1 MATQD
6 ADASAR
12 VLAGRYRLGPTL
24 GTGANAK
31 SFDATDLTDGT
42 PVVVKMLP
50 SQFGASASFMQRF
63 NENLT
68 LAASLDH
75 PNIARIKDF
84 GVERA
89 NGRTYPFVVTEQFAG
104 GSLRGILDRGRTL
117 TASQV
122 LLVGLDVCRGLAY
135 AHARGLVHGSIT
147 PSNLLFGLDRRVH
160 IADFGI
166 AKLLGDIAWSD
177 PSRADIDTARYASPE
192 HALGLP
198 TDPRSDIYSL
208 CLTLAES
215 VTGQVPFAADTAV
228 ATLSARVDRLMP
240 VSADLGALASVLER
254 AGRPQAEDRFTAVE
268 LGKALVAAAEKMPR
282 PEPIPVVGLGR
293 FGETTA
299 ALPVLDPSS
308 VGPDDVVEG
317 VPDNVTS
324 PGEADVDALSLLAAL
339 PDSTDHL
346 IADPLP
352 AIQSMPHPA
361 LLEPAAP
368 AQSVDPSSW
377 DAVDD
382 REVGAPSGAFD
393 DPAVTPPSG
402 VALDASGVI
411 GEVATDWQPEPG
423 AGRRTATIET
433 VEGDDDVLNIDR
445 RSFVSY
451 LLVALALV
459 AAAVVGVIGYRALS
473 TPSREV
479 PNLIGTP
486 EAQAANIVADNG
498 WQIEV
503 RRERDDTQPQGSVTR
518 TDPAAGDRLRKGG
531 TLVVVVSDGP
541 TLSKLPKLE
550 GLSVDAARSA
560 LTAVGLLMRESAR
573 VDSDTVPAGQ
583 VISWSVP
590 AQEGL
595 AVGSQ
600 VPKGT
605 TVEVVVS
612 AGPSAR
618 SVPILIGRT
627 LEEARTQLEPLGFVV
642 GTITEVFSEAGAAGE
657 ILATDPEAETR
668 AESGT
673 AVNLTI
679 SKGPDLVLVPDLIGK
694 TFAEAKELLT
704 KNGLQLGSTTGSK
717 TGVVAGA
724 DIPAGTQV
732 RRGTQISVIF
742 GTA

>member
-1 MATQD
+1 MAPQD
-6 ADASAR
+6 ADASTR

-31 SFDATDLTDGT
+31 SFDAVDLTDGS

-50 SQFGASASFMQRF
+50 SQFGASESFMRRF
-63 NENLT
+63 NEDLS
-68 LAASLDH
+68 LAAALDH
-75 PNIARIKDF
+75 PNIAPIRDF

-89 NGRTYPFVVTEQFAG
+89 GGRVYPFVVTEQFAG

-166 AKLLGDIAWSD
+166 ARLLGDVVWSD
-177 PSRADIDTARYASPE
+177 PTRLDIDTARYASPE
-192 HALGLP
+192 QALGLP
-198 TDPRSDIYSL
+198 PEPRSDVYSL
-208 CLTLAES
+208 CLTLVES

-228 ATLSARVDRLMP
+228 ATLSARLERLMP

-254 AGRPQAEDRFTAVE
+254 AGRPGAEDRFTAPE
-268 LGKALVAAAEKMPR
+268 FGRALVAAAEKMPS
-282 PEPIPVVGLGR
+282 PEPIAVVGLGR
-293 FGETTA
+293 FGDTTA
-299 ALPVLDPSS
+299 ALPVLETATGEIDISAALAGTQAVADTASGAPEPDP
-308 VGPDDVVEG
+308 V
-317 VPDNVTS
+317 
-324 PGEADVDALSLLAAL
+324 SLLASL
-339 PDSTDHL
+339 PDATSEISREPMPEIL
-346 IADPLP
+346 
-352 AIQSMPHPA
+352 SMPHPA
-361 LLEPAAP
+361 LLDPPAESP
-368 AQSVDPSSW
+368 EQSVDPDLW
-377 DAVDD
+377 EAVDP
-382 REVGAPSGAFD
+382 ESG
-393 DPAVTPPSG
+393 TPPSG
-402 VALDASGVI
+402 IPAADGEPALIGDVAP
-411 GEVATDWQPEPG
+411 DWQAARSG
-423 AGRRTATIET
+423 TRRSATVET
-433 VEGDDDVLNIDR
+433 VEGDDDVLNLDR
-445 RSFVSY
+445 RSFVTY

-459 AAAVVGVIGYRALS
+459 VAAVVGIVGYRALS
-473 TPSREV
+473 TPSRTV
-479 PNLIGTP
+479 PNLVGTP
-486 EAQAANIVADNG
+486 EAQAANIAADNG
-498 WQIEV
+498 WEVEV
-503 RRERDDTQPQGSVTR
+503 RRERDDTQPQGAVTR

-550 GLSVDAARSA
+550 GLSVESARST
-560 LTAVGLLMRESAR
+560 LTALGLLMREAAR

-612 AGPSAR
+612 AGPSTR
-618 SVPILIGRT
+618 SVPILIGKT
-627 LEEARTQLEPLGFVV
+627 VEQARAELEPLGFVV
-642 GTITEVFSEAGAAGE
+642 GAITEVFSEAGEPGVV
-657 ILATDPEAETR
+657 LATDPEAETR
-668 AESGT
+668 SPSGT
-673 AVNLTI
+673 VVNLTV
-679 SKGPDLVLVPDLIGK
+679 SKGPDLVVVPDLIGK
-694 TFAEAKELLT
+694 TLKETQELLT
-704 KNGLQLGSTTGSK
+704 KTGLQLGSTTGPR

>member
-1 MATQD
+1 MAPQD
-6 ADASAR
+6 ADASTR

-31 SFDATDLTDGT
+31 SFDAVDLTDGT

-50 SQFGASASFMQRF
+50 SQFGASVAFMRRF
-63 NENLT
+63 NDD
-68 LAASLDH
+68 LAAVAALDH
-75 PNIARIKDF
+75 PNIAPVRDY

-122 LLVGLDVCRGLAY
+122 LLVGLDVCKGLAY
-135 AHARGLVHGSIT
+135 AHARGVVHGSIT

-166 AKLLGDIAWSD
+166 SRLLGEVVWAD
-177 PSRADIDTARYASPE
+177 PARVDIDTARYASPE

-198 TDPRSDIYSL
+198 PEPRSDIYSL
-208 CLTLAES
+208 CLTLVES
-215 VTGQVPFAADTAV
+215 VTGQVPFAGDTAV
-228 ATLSARVDRLMP
+228 STLSARIDRLMP

-254 AGRPQAEDRFTAVE
+254 AGRPIADDRFTAAE
-268 LGKALVAAAEKMPR
+268 LGRALVAAAEKMPS
-282 PEPIPVVGLGR
+282 PEPIAVVGLGR
-293 FGETTA
+293 FGDTTA
-299 ALPVLDPSS
+299 ALPVLDPAAGEIDISAAVAAGGAVPES
-308 VGPDDVVEG
+308 QPDG
-317 VPDNVTS
+317 
-324 PGEADVDALSLLAAL
+324 ADDPVSLLATV
-339 PDSTDHL
+339 PD
-346 IADPLP
+346 AAPEVAVVPMP
-352 AIQSMPHPA
+352 AIVSMPHPA
-361 LLEPAAP
+361 LLDPPAASSS
-368 AQSVDPSSW
+368 QSVDPSTW
-377 DAVDD
+377 EPV
-382 REVGAPSGAFD
+382 APEPPTPPAGV
-393 DPAVTPPSG
+393 AVTVPGDPSP
-402 VALDASGVI
+402 I
-411 GEVATDWQPEPG
+411 GEVSPDWQRSQSG
-423 AGRRTATIET
+423 SRRTATVET

-451 LLVALALV
+451 VLVALALV
-459 AAAVVGVIGYRALS
+459 AAAVVGVVGYRALS
-473 TPSREV
+473 TPSRAI

-498 WQIEV
+498 WEIEV
-503 RRERDDTQPQGSVTR
+503 RRERDDTQPQGAVTR

-550 GLSVDAARSA
+550 GLSVDSARST
-560 LTAVGLLMRESAR
+560 LTSLGLLMREAAR

-612 AGPSAR
+612 AGPSTR
-618 SVPILIGRT
+618 SVPILIGKT
-627 LEEARTQLEPLGFVV
+627 VEQARAELEPLGFVI
-642 GTITEVFSEAGAAGE
+642 GTITEVFSEAGAPGE
-657 ILATDPEAETR
+657 VLATDPEAETR
-668 AESGT
+668 ASSGT
-673 AVNLTI
+673 VVNLTV
-679 SKGPDLVLVPDLIGK
+679 SKGPDLVVVPDLIGK
-694 TFAEAKELLT
+694 TFKEAQELLT
-704 KNGLQLGSTTGSK
+704 KTGLQLGSTTGPR